1 MATATRTVRLPMSV
15 LLSPEQVAEFCGY
28 SRKAI
33 YRAIERGELRATK
46 RCSRWR
52 IWAEDLELWLEGGV
66 PERDNGRGRRQA
78 PALAPTPARRGS
90 FRALLASEEEQP

>member
-1 MATATRTVRLPMSV
+1 MSA
-15 LLSPEQVAEFCGY
+15 LLSPEEVADFCGY
-28 SRKAI
+28 SSKAI

-52 IWAEDLELWLEGGV
+52 IWAEDVELWLEAGV
-66 PERDNGRGRRQA
+66 PDRSETPRPRRARRLSRQ
-78 PALAPTPARRGS
+78 PARRGS

>member
-1 MATATRTVRLPMSV
+1 MRLLTPDEVASV
-15 LLSPEQVAEFCGY
+15 CGY

-52 IWAEDLELWLEGGV
+52 ISAEDLERWLVEGLHVVDNSSGTTRARALPPVSV
-66 PERDNGRGRRQA
+66 P
-78 PALAPTPARRGS
+78 RGS
-90 FRALLASEEEQP
+90 FNALLASEEERT

>member
-1 MATATRTVRLPMSV
+1 VELGGREMLAV
-15 LLSPEQVAEFCGY
+15 EEVASLCGL

-52 IWAEDLELWLEGGV
+52 IWREDLVAWLEDGIN
-66 PERDNGRGRRQA
+66 E
-78 PALAPTPARRGS
+78 PATPATEPRRARRSAPRPLRGS
-90 FRALLASEEEQP
+90 FRQLLESEGI

>member
-1 MATATRTVRLPMSV
+1 MRLLTAD
-15 LLSPEQVAEFCGY
+15 EVASLCGY

-52 IWAEDLELWLEGGV
+52 ILTEDVERCLQEGLPV
-66 PERDNGRGRRQA
+66 VDNDLQTARERKL
-78 PALAPTPARRGS
+78 PPVALQRGS
-90 FRALLASEEEQP
+90 FAALLASEEERA

>member
-1 MATATRTVRLPMSV
+1 VDSPALPQ
-15 LLSPEQVAEFCGY
+15 LLTPEQVASLCGY

-52 IWAEDLELWLEGGV
+52 LWPSDVEHWLEEGV
-66 PERDNGRGRRQA
+66 HSP
-78 PALAPTPARRGS
+78 PAVARSANRPSRTPTRSTPRGS
-90 FRALLASEEEQP
+90 FRALLVTQEENTA

>member
-1 MATATRTVRLPMSV
+1 MRLLTADEVASV
-15 LLSPEQVAEFCGY
+15 CGY

-52 IWAEDLELWLEGGV
+52 IAAEDVERWLEEGV
-66 PERDNGRGRRQA
+66 HVVDNGSGPTRAR
-78 PALAPTPARRGS
+78 ALPPVTLLRGS
-90 FRALLASEEEQP
+90 FGALLASEEERT

>member
-1 MATATRTVRLPMSV
+1 MRLLTPDEVASV
-15 LLSPEQVAEFCGY
+15 CGY

-52 IWAEDLELWLEGGV
+52 ISAEDLVRWLEEGMLEV
-66 PERDNGRGRRQA
+66 DNGSVTA
-78 PALAPTPARRGS
+78 PKRTLPPVALPRGS
-90 FRALLASEEEQP
+90 FSALLASDEERT

>member
-1 MATATRTVRLPMSV
+1 MRLLTPD
-15 LLSPEQVAEFCGY
+15 EVASLCGY

-52 IWAEDLELWLEGGV
+52 ILAEDVERWLEDGV
-66 PERDNGRGRRQA
+66 RVVDNESRITRKRTL
-78 PALAPTPARRGS
+78 PPVALRRGS
-90 FRALLASEEEQP
+90 FASLLAREEELA